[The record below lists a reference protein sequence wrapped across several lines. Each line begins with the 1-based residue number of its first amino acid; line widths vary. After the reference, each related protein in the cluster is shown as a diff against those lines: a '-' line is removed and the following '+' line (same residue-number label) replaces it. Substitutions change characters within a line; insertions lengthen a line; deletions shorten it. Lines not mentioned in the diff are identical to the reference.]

1 MSLITLI
8 PAFKV
13 NYFEETLHSLSRQ
26 SVLPD
31 KIIISD
37 DSKNGAVIEYA
48 DRLLKT
54 KMANLQDKVILI
66 EGPKEGAHTNI
77 VSLIDGFIE
86 NLEDRFHV
94 LFDDDI
100 LSDKFYEMHNIAFNK
115 YQCGLTINKRHFID
129 VNNKII
135 PINQYPGLIDM
146 INSDYLIMHS
156 LFLNKS
162 TVPLA
167 TNWLGEYSNC
177 VISAKYKDIVKM
189 ASFSEG
195 YSYYGLEDIGNFL
208 KIAETEPIAFIN
220 QYLSGFRQ
228 SPHQNTTNLSSK
240 TLHAGVWAWA
250 IIAIHAHNNSFI
262 TDIEFLQA
270 IRSVNDRQK
279 VMLKDYYYVEL
290 DCALSGLTQGGHN
303 SKDIFTS
310 AWNKFLSSFDEGLV
324 AIKVS
329 RGLSPKK
336 Y

>member
-115 YQCGLTINKRHFID
+115 YVRW
-129 VNNKII
+129 II
-135 PINQYPGLIDM
+135 
-146 INSDYLIMHS
+146 H
-156 LFLNKS
+156 
-162 TVPLA
+162 
-167 TNWLGEYSNC
+167 
-177 VISAKYKDIVKM
+177 
-189 ASFSEG
+189 
-195 YSYYGLEDIGNFL
+195 
-208 KIAETEPIAFIN
+208 
-220 QYLSGFRQ
+220 
-228 SPHQNTTNLSSK
+228 
-240 TLHAGVWAWA
+240 
-250 IIAIHAHNNSFI
+250 
-262 TDIEFLQA
+262 
-270 IRSVNDRQK
+270 
-279 VMLKDYYYVEL
+279 
-290 DCALSGLTQGGHN
+290 
-303 SKDIFTS
+303 
-310 AWNKFLSSFDEGLV
+310 
-324 AIKVS
+324 
-329 RGLSPKK
+329 
-336 Y
+336 